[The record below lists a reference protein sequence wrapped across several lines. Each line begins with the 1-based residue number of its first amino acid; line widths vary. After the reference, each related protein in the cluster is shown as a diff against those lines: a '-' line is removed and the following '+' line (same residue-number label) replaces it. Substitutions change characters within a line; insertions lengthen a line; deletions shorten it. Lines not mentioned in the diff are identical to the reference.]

1 MKVLT
6 VDFFLKFQRYIV
18 YLSRILTL
26 LHRVVPA
33 VCPRNSNTKP
43 CRKGIKIFSKT
54 IMENQKKHPFRTQH
68 FIVLSIILGSC
79 GALLDWFWLCLRRL
93 SRALFLA
100 KLSFGAGDS
109 PRLSN
114 LSWNFKNDYNSLK
127 NSWNQI

>member
-1 MKVLT
+1 MKIVKS
-6 VDFFLKFQRYIV
+6 FKKFLF
-18 YLSRILTL
+18 RILTL

-114 LSWNFKNDYNSLK
+114 LSWNLK
-127 NSWNQI
+127 RLIIYQHDIHICPITQN